1 MGAHP
6 LQAIGVAVF
15 LLGFTAL
22 AVAIG
27 WGGVLFYVAAV
38 ALVGVSFAIFVKCK
52 PLENAEN
59 GEN

>member
-6 LQAIGVAVF
+6 MQAVGIAAF

-22 AVAIG
+22 AVALG
-27 WGGVLFYVAAV
+27 WGGILFYVAAV
-38 ALVGVSFAIFVKCK
+38 LLVGISFAILVKSK